1 MTFQLDRNSRRQLG
15 YKLID
20 LINEY
25 FDSLADRPVQLPLEE
40 RTFGQLRD
48 LMPEVGE
55 DANKVLDEMA
65 HELINKGFHVP
76 SGNYFGLM
84 NPTPTYMA
92 VLAEAFVAAINPQL
106 ASLARSQLASKI
118 EAETVRWIGERIWGM
133 NGTKPK
139 FDGTFTSGGNEANF
153 SALAMAL
160 ASHFPASLEDGFAVT
175 SDRPVLY
182 SSSESHHS
190 LDKSAGLLGI
200 GRKALRRVPVN
211 AGMQMDAAALER
223 QIRQDLA
230 AGYQPF
236 AVVGTAGT
244 TNSGA
249 VDDLNALA
257 GICERHGLWFH
268 VDGAYGAAAVF
279 SERHRDLVA
288 GIERADSVT
297 IDPHKWLAMPF
308 AAGVVLTRKAEML
321 QNTFGVSTPYMPRI
335 AGATIVDNFKV
346 SAQWSR
352 RMNSLKLWLT
362 LRVHGRQ
369 AYEDLIDHQLK
380 LAQQF
385 ANWVRNSEHF
395 ELVLDPQ
402 LTIVNFRLKGVPED
416 DLASANSAI
425 VDEITRDGQRWISQ
439 TVAGGKNVI
448 RMMIISYLTSEKQL
462 RELQESLIL
471 SVTKVAAKLS
481 SAK

>member
-1 MTFQLDRNSRRQLG
+1 MNFQLDHESRRRLG

-20 LINEY
+20 LINSY
-25 FDSLADRPVQLPLEE
+25 FESLPDRPVQLPLDE
-40 RTFGQLRD
+40 RTFGQLSD
-48 LMPEVGE
+48 VMPEVGE
-55 DANKVLDEMA
+55 DASKVLDEMA

-76 SGNYFGLM
+76 AANYFGLM

-118 EAETVRWIGERIWGM
+118 EAETVRWIGERIWGRAG
-133 NGTKPK
+133 NPDKPN

-160 ASHFPASLEDGFAVT
+160 AAHFTDSVEDGFAGST
-175 SDRPVLY
+175 DRPVLY

-211 AGMQMDAAALER
+211 ARLQLDPIALEKEI
-223 QIRQDLA
+223 QQDISD
-230 AGYQPF
+230 GFKPF

-249 VDDLNALA
+249 IDDLNALA
-257 GICERHGLWFH
+257 DVCERHGLWFH
-268 VDGAYGAAAVF
+268 VDGAYGAAAAF
-279 SERHRDLVA
+279 SDQHHELVA

-308 AAGVVLTRKAEML
+308 AAGVVLTRNSQML
-321 QNTFGVSTPYMPRI
+321 QTTFGVSTPYMPKV
-335 AGATIVDNFKV
+335 AGATIIDNFKV

-369 AYEDLIDHQLK
+369 AYEELVDHQLRMARK
-380 LAQQF
+380 F
-385 ANWVRNSEHF
+385 ADWLKHSEHF
-395 ELVLDPQ
+395 ELALDPQ
-402 LTIVNFRLKGVPED
+402 LTIVNFRVKGVPE
-416 DLASANSAI
+416 LETASANAAI
-425 VDEITRDGQRWISQ
+425 VDEVTRDGRRWISQ
-439 TVAGGKNVI
+439 TIAGGRNVI
-448 RMMIISYLTSEKQL
+448 RMMIISYLTSEKHL
-462 RELQESLIL
+462 EELERALESAVKKIA
-471 SVTKVAAKLS
+471 TEAR
-481 SAK
+481 